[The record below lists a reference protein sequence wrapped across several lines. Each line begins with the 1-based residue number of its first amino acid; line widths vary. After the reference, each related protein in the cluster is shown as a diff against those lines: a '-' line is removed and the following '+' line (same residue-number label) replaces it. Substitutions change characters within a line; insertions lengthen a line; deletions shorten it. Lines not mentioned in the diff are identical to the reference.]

1 MRFLVDA
8 NLPLT
13 AVPLL
18 QRFGHQ
24 AEHVRSLGLADAA
37 DAVIA
42 ARAKAAGAILLTRD
56 LDFADMRRYP
66 PAEHAGLLVLRVRED
81 VVAAEILRVLENFLR
96 QTELPVQLGGRL
108 AILEPDRVRFRPP
121 LR

>member
-24 AEHVRSLGLADAA
+24 AEHVRSLGLA

-108 AILEPDRVRFRPP
+108 AILEPDRVRVRPP